1 MTMPNTIKTLAVA
14 AVGGLAIFA
23 WQHWHAGHGEPDGHA
38 GHAGHA
44 DHAGHGQT
52 AGLSLDDG
60 RKWATDAGLRQGMAR
75 IQALV
80 EAPAPD
86 PAAQAAAIRDEVA
99 ALVANCHLEPKADA
113 VLHAL
118 IGELL
123 AGAEAMARP
132 ETATAGLA
140 RVRAALAR
148 YPLYFDHPG
157 WRTGAP

>member
-1 MTMPNTIKTLAVA
+1 MTMPNTIKTLAA
-14 AVGGLAIFA
+14 AAIVGGLAVFA
-23 WQHWHAGHGEPDGHA
+23 WQHWHAGHGEPG
-38 GHAGHA
+38 GHA
-44 DHAGHGQT
+44 DHAGHAGHGQA

-60 RKWATDAGLRQGMAR
+60 RKWATDAGLRQGMTR
-75 IQALV
+75 IRALA

-99 ALVANCHLEPKADA
+99 ALVANCRLEPRADA

-132 ETATAGLA
+132 ETASAGLD

-148 YPLYFDHPG
+148 YPDYFDHPG
-157 WRTGAP
+157 WRSAAP